1 MEEDKSL
8 QNRDREEFISLTE
21 KLRSVS

>member
-1 MEEDKSL
+1 MEEDRSL